1 MVTRPIVRISRFI
14 PFFLLFL
21 LSSCG
26 IWDSVTAYF
35 NTYYNAKQLF
45 GDAEDELWSQRD
57 VQQFGRNYFLAN
69 FTANKTK
76 FEQVIEKCSKLL
88 QYRPESGLVDNALYL
103 IGMSSY
109 YLADYQ
115 QADRKFRELLD
126 HSPGKSLGVRGGI
139 MLAYTEYRLTNRD
152 TAAIFAARVYE
163 AAKND
168 GDDASVAQAA
178 ILLGQIEKDRD
189 NRQPARKYFTEAGEN
204 AENPELRA
212 TAYLAAARL
221 GEELSDFTG
230 AESSYRAAEKAS
242 RTYVGEFRG
251 QLGAARMKA
260 MEGDYATALEQL
272 GELHDNLNN
281 KEFYGEISYEIGNV
295 YRLSGDLNQAIAEYC
310 YVDTAFARTEF
321 AAKALY
327 ELGLLYETKL
337 QNLDSARVAYT
348 RGKTIG
354 TIGPVGEKLAKKADV
369 LTSYLKYRTD
379 LRRLDSTRTAWVAR
393 RDSLIAARD
402 TLKNASDLANPASGA
417 NSPPAT
423 DSLKKDIAPPLQAQP
438 ADTGAVRRDS
448 LANRAPAPVQV
459 SPRAA
464 GAAILPNIDS
474 LDQQI
479 AVTRMELATLFY
491 TGMGRPDSAAY
502 LYRAILQDS
511 PDHPSAPRA
520 LYTLAQITA
529 QDSTAPKG
537 EADSLY
543 RELARRFPRTDF
555 ADEGRKFLGMPA
567 VVRVKGEADELYSTA
582 VDQIDE
588 GKNTEALAT
597 LRKITTSYPTSPL
610 APRAQYAIGWLYEN
624 QLVTPDSAIANYQLL
639 VSRYPTSQYV
649 AIVQP
654 KLLAVQSAKTV
665 PPADTTKAAAP
676 KETVTVQKPA
686 PVPMPAPMIPGSGR
700 RARQQAP
707 HPGRE

>member
-1 MVTRPIVRISRFI
+1 MVTRPIFRISRFI

-57 VQQFGRNYFLAN
+57 VQQLGRNYFLAN

-88 QYRPESGLVDNALYL
+88 QYHPESGLVDDALYL

-126 HSPGKSLGVRGGI
+126 HSPSKKLGVHAGI
-139 MLAYTEYRLTNRD
+139 MLAYTEYRLPNRD
-152 TAAIFAARVYE
+152 TAAVIAARVYD
-163 AAKND
+163 AAKDD

-189 NRQPARKYFTEAGEN
+189 NREPARKYFSEAGEKAEN
-204 AENPELRA
+204 AELRT

-221 GEELSDFTG
+221 GEELSDFAG

-242 RTYVGEFRG
+242 RTYVGEYRG
-251 QLGAARMKA
+251 QLGAARMRA
-260 MEGDYATALEQL
+260 RQGDYTTALEQL
-272 GELHDNLNN
+272 GELHDNLNY
-281 KEFYGEISYEIGNV
+281 KEFFGEIIYEIGNV

-327 ELGLLYETKL
+327 QLGLLYETKL

-354 TIGPVGEKLAKKADV
+354 TTGPVGELLAKKADV
-369 LTSYLKYRTD
+369 LTSYVKYRTD
-379 LRRLDSTRTAWVAR
+379 LRRLDSTKTAWVSR
-393 RDSLIAARD
+393 RDSLIAMRD
-402 TLKNASDLANPASGA
+402 SLRRAPGPANTATGA
-417 NSPPAT
+417 NSPPAM
-423 DSLKKDIAPPLQAQP
+423 DSLKKDIAPPLPAQP

-448 LANRAPAPVQV
+448 LSNRAPVQV

-464 GAAILPNIDS
+464 PVTILPNIDS

-491 TGMGRPDSAAY
+491 TGMRMPDSAAY
-502 LYRAILQDS
+502 LYRALLQDS

-529 QDSTAPKG
+529 QDSTAQRG

-543 RELARRFPRTDF
+543 RELVRRFPRTDF
-555 ADEGRKFLGMPA
+555 ADEGRKILGMPA
-567 VVRVKGEADELYSTA
+567 VGRVKGEADSLYSTA
-582 VDQIDE
+582 VDQMDE
-588 GKNTEALAT
+588 GKYPEAVAT
-597 LRKITTSYPTSPL
+597 LRKITTTYPASSV

-639 VSRYPTSQYV
+639 VSRFPASQYV

-654 KLLAVQSAKTV
+654 KLLAVQSAKTGTAV
-665 PPADTTKAAAP
+665 DTTKTAAP
-676 KETVTVQKPA
+676 KDTVTVQKPA
-686 PVPMPAPMIPGSGR
+686 PMPMPAPSIPGSGR